1 MKNNWNTGK
10 EKSGAPADSRSFF
23 LRRSHSVF
31 AGHPWVGRLLAAV
44 VWLGLWQTAAAA
56 VGQEI
61 LLVGPVTVLHRAAEL
76 AVTAE
81 FWSITAAS
89 LCRIAA
95 GFALAVALGA
105 GLAVLTAFFPLAYA
119 FFSPLLSIVKATP
132 VASFIILA
140 LVWLRGNWVPVA
152 ISCLM
157 VLPVVWGNVHKGLY
171 AVDRQLLEM
180 ARVYRWGRR
189 KTARLLYLPAVLPYF
204 TVACGAGAGLAW
216 KAGIAAEV
224 LGRTANSIGRQIYDS
239 KIYLETAD
247 LFAWTAV
254 LILLSVVFEKLFLS
268 WLRRAG
274 RNYGGEEEKR

>member
-1 MKNNWNTGK
+1 MKNNRGTGK

-23 LRRSHSVF
+23 LRKSRSVF
-31 AGHPWVGRLLAAV
+31 AQHPWLGRLLAAA
-44 VWLGLWQTAAAA
+44 VWLALWQAAASA
-56 VGQEI
+56 VHQEI
-61 LLVGPVTVLHRAAEL
+61 LLVGPLTVLRRVAQL
-76 AVTAE
+76 AVTGE

-95 GFALAVALGA
+95 GFALAVAFGT

-119 FFSPLLSIVKATP
+119 LFSPLLSIVKATP

-140 LVWLRGNWVPVA
+140 LVWLKGSWVPVA

-157 VLPVVWGNVHKGLY
+157 VLPVVWGNVHKGLQ
-171 AVDRQLLEM
+171 AVDGQLLEM
-180 ARVYRWGRR
+180 AHVYRWEKR
-189 KTARLLYLPAVLPYF
+189 KTARLLYLPAALPYF
-204 TVACGAGAGLAW
+204 TAACGTGAGLAW

-224 LGRTANSIGRQIYDS
+224 LGRTVNSIGRQIYDS

-274 RNYGGEEEKR
+274 RNYGGEGEKR